1 MNFRNCSRGAL
12 ASGSIALLSLAF
24 LAATEPPKPRPSG
37 LLDGRYKEAAEAFKE
52 ADRLSEEGKY
62 KEAVKAFKEAD
73 KLANGTCLECRLGL
87 ARAFN
92 RLGADRE
99 ASKNVDAVLQQTSE
113 KNLLIGAYNEQGVAL
128 VALAG
133 EDPRQLAEAE
143 KAFRKVLELSGGKI
157 NSARFNLGYALLRM
171 SRDEEGVAVLKEYL
185 QNDPRAESAET
196 AKDLIA
202 NPVRARKRLVPDF
215 ELVTLSGEYLT
226 TDDVRGKVLLL
237 DFWGTWCPPCVASV
251 PGLRSLSH
259 RMEDE
264 PFVLVSVS
272 TDQDETALRE
282 FIAREKMTW
291 PQVWGKQHDFTRKCQ
306 VQGFPTYMLVSP
318 EGEILYTISG
328 WGEGIERELSLRI
341 SSAVRVAKKSEKT
354 SPPAPSPKGEGVKE
368 RDPKAPLL

>member
-1 MNFRNCSRGAL
+1 MSFRNRRGAL
-12 ASGSIALLSLAF
+12 ASGFAALLFLIR
-24 LAATEPPKPRPSG
+24 LAAAEPPKPPEPAQGSA
-37 LLDGRYKEAAEAFKE
+37 LESKYKEAAEAFKE
-52 ADRLSEEGKY
+52 ADRLAEEGQY

-73 KLANGTCLECRLGL
+73 KLANGSCLECRLGL

-92 RLGADRE
+92 RLGAYRE
-99 ASKNVDAVLQQTSE
+99 ALKNVDAVLQQTGE

-171 SRDEEGVAVLKEYL
+171 SRDEEGVAILKEYL
-185 QNDPRAESAET
+185 QNDPRAESAEI

-226 TDDVRGKVLLL
+226 ADDVRGKVLLL
-237 DFWGTWCPPCVASV
+237 DFWGTWCPPCVASI

-259 RMEDE
+259 RMADE

-272 TDQDETALRE
+272 TDTDETALRE
-282 FIAREKMTW
+282 FIAKEKMTW
-291 PQVWGKQHDFTRKCQ
+291 PQVWDKQHDFTRKCQ
-306 VQGFPTYMLVSP
+306 VQGFPTYMLVSS
-318 EGEILYTISG
+318 EGEILYVVSG
-328 WGEGIERELSLRI
+328 WGEGIERELSLKI
-341 SSAVRVAKKSEKT
+341 SSAVRAAKKSAKQ
-354 SPPAPSPKGEGVKE
+354 AG
-368 RDPKAPLL
+368 